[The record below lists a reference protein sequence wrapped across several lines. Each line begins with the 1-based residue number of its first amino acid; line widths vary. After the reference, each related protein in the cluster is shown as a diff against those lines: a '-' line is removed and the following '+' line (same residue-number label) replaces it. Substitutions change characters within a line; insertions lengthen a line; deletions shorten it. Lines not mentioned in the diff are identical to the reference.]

1 MKLVCS
7 ELSIKPQILGQL
19 TFTDLKHVPIT

>member
-1 MKLVCS
+1 MNLVCS

-19 TFTDLKHVPIT
+19 TFTDLKHVPVT